1 MLGSRAE
8 LAGFAGLAASSSRKK
23 HWNCHLDKA
32 NHVPKGFET
41 CQGRNKFSLGIWELG
56 KGCST
61 GWKNAGVTTRIAP
74 MDLASH
80 LEKFS
85 PYSKAQSEKQNLKM
99 ESCTKTGAGI
109 FPEIKGLREWI
120 SEGKPI

>member
-1 MLGSRAE
+1 
-8 LAGFAGLAASSSRKK
+8 
-23 HWNCHLDKA
+23 
-32 NHVPKGFET
+32 
-41 CQGRNKFSLGIWELG
+41 
-56 KGCST
+56 
-61 GWKNAGVTTRIAP
+61 

-85 PYSKAQSEKQNLKM
+85 PYSEAQSEKQNLKM
-99 ESCTKTGAGI
+99 ESCTKTGAEI